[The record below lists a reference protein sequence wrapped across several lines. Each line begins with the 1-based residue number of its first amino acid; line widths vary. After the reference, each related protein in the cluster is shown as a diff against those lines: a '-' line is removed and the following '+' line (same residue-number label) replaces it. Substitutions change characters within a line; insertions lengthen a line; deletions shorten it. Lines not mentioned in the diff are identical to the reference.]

1 MNAGQRL
8 VELSGLPSGSALA
21 HLAAITQ
28 SVGAGGGL
36 IIAHRATAV
45 ATQRKA
51 HIATP
56 PSTNEL
62 LDYSSEP
69 SVSESDETETL
80 FITSA
85 QLSAAMKTSQPQA
98 YVVFRDEQ
106 VTVTKSNPATVVSTF
121 SN

>member
-1 MNAGQRL
+1 MNTGQRL
-8 VELSGLPSGSALA
+8 VALSGLASGTALA
-21 HLAAITQ
+21 HFAAITQ

-36 IIAHRATAV
+36 LIAHRATAV

-51 HIATP
+51 HITAP

-69 SVSESDETETL
+69 SVSESDETQTI

-85 QLSAAMKTSQPQA
+85 QLGAAMKTSQSRA